1 MANCGKDILLKREG
15 TEQQNRFIKA
25 LDPNSIYLNDF
36 GLREWMKFAYQFANH
51 VNFFDPSDSE
61 TSIGNWQDFFK
72 SNTELETFLKSVE
85 NEHKITPHL
94 TLFVSFVYLLEF
106 TKKRF
111 NGLSKRHLDFYYQKI
126 LQIEKLPATP
136 DKVHVIFELAKNSV
150 NEKIAINTEL
160 NGEKDLAGKK
170 RIYKTTEEFIVNQA
184 KVAQI
189 KSVYN
194 THQFQKIKAANKT
207 NSFNGNGGEFINN
220 AVSWWPFAYYGDNY
234 FPELQDAKI
243 GFSLAAEIMELNEG
257 NRSISISFE
266 LNTPLEKFEKQVAE
280 NAFSIYCSSEKEWIS
295 PVKISIENIIEAKKT
310 FPQKELKNLV
320 KIDTPETYKIV
331 KLHSHTFYKV
341 MGFTLTFYFEK
352 NQAAIV
358 GYNAAKLGENFKTNL
373 PVCRFL
379 LKTGQPKV
387 YGFYR
392 ELMEKE
398 IKTLSV
404 KINVSGVKN
413 LLLENDLSKIKS
425 TKPFYPF
432 GTQPVKNSKF
442 YIHYPEVFK
451 KNWENIELN
460 IEWKNTP
467 EDFRKWYF
475 AYRKKHLTQVSATSF
490 LNDIGDYVQVKAKS
504 ANMLNQQN
512 ILNKFT
518 PNANDLIVTDSD
530 YFKSNIEIQQKKKWK
545 IYKQLKNVPIL
556 FENGGVFTSN
566 FSIQHQNNN
575 ETDPNGQIRIS
586 LNQSFLHEL
595 FPRIYALAIS
605 SEEKDVLIPNEPY
618 TPFIESITLNYSAK
632 TEADFTAQAFKT
644 NPVQLFHEYPFGQ
657 AEQHLYLK
665 NKTPFIND
673 SKLYLLPSFCEG
685 GELYIGLENAKN
697 NQIISLLIQ
706 VLEGSENPQADT
718 FTRKQ
723 KVEWAVLCENE
734 WKTLDS
740 NFLMVNET
748 NNFLQS
754 GIVKLLIPKEASTNN
769 TVLPENHIW
778 LKAKMHKTYDAVCK
792 TIDIQAQAVLAE
804 FYDNN
809 NELSH
814 LNNGLEATTI
824 SKLINRIPK
833 IKSVAQPF
841 PSFNGKPQ
849 ETDEAYYRRISERLR
864 HKNRAINL
872 WDYEHIILQN
882 FPEIHKVKCL
892 NHSSENSFLAPG
904 NVLIIVIPDIVNKQ
918 VFDIYQPRVSQN
930 TLTQVHHLISGL
942 NSIHV
947 KPTVINPDYEE
958 VRVELTVKFHAG
970 FDENYYTKTLK
981 NDLTKLL
988 SPWAFDSASQINF
1001 GQSLHKSILINY
1013 LENLG
1018 YVDYVENVLLQQ
1030 RASGQTNFSN
1040 VNAAVPS
1047 SPKAILVSAKNHTV
1061 NTTISACNSITEEP
1075 EKCQK

>member
-1 MANCGKDILLKREG
+1 M
-15 TEQQNRFIKA
+15 
-25 LDPNSIYLNDF
+25 
-36 GLREWMKFAYQFANH
+36 
-51 VNFFDPSDSE
+51 
-61 TSIGNWQDFFK
+61 
-72 SNTELETFLKSVE
+72 
-85 NEHKITPHL
+85 
-94 TLFVSFVYLLEF
+94 
-106 TKKRF
+106 
-111 NGLSKRHLDFYYQKI
+111 
-126 LQIEKLPATP
+126 
-136 DKVHVIFELAKNSV
+136 
-150 NEKIAINTEL
+150 
-160 NGEKDLAGKK
+160 
-170 RIYKTTEEFIVNQA
+170 
-184 KVAQI
+184 
-189 KSVYN
+189 
-194 THQFQKIKAANKT
+194 
-207 NSFNGNGGEFINN
+207 
-220 AVSWWPFAYYGDNY
+220 
-234 FPELQDAKI
+234 
-243 GFSLAAEIMELNEG
+243 
-257 NRSISISFE
+257 
-266 LNTPLEKFEKQVAE
+266 
-280 NAFSIYCSSEKEWIS
+280 
-295 PVKISIENIIEAKKT
+295 
-310 FPQKELKNLV
+310 
-320 KIDTPETYKIV
+320 
-331 KLHSHTFYKV
+331 
-341 MGFTLTFYFEK
+341 
-352 NQAAIV
+352 
-358 GYNAAKLGENFKTNL
+358 
-373 PVCRFL
+373 
-379 LKTGQPKV
+379 
-387 YGFYR
+387 
-392 ELMEKE
+392 
-398 IKTLSV
+398 
-404 KINVSGVKN
+404 
-413 LLLENDLSKIKS
+413 
-425 TKPFYPF
+425 
-432 GTQPVKNSKF
+432 
-442 YIHYPEVFK
+442 
-451 KNWENIELN
+451 
-460 IEWKNTP
+460 
-467 EDFRKWYF
+467 
-475 AYRKKHLTQVSATSF
+475 
-490 LNDIGDYVQVKAKS
+490 
-504 ANMLNQQN
+504 
-512 ILNKFT
+512 
-518 PNANDLIVTDSD
+518 
-530 YFKSNIEIQQKKKWK
+530 
-545 IYKQLKNVPIL
+545 
-556 FENGGVFTSN
+556 
-566 FSIQHQNNN
+566 
-575 ETDPNGQIRIS
+575 
-586 LNQSFLHEL
+586 
-595 FPRIYALAIS
+595 AIS

-718 FTRKQ
+718 FTGKQ
-723 KVEWAVLCENE
+723 KVEWTVLCENE

-947 KPTVINPDYEE
+947 NPTVINPDYEE